1 VNGIEETG
9 AGVKQNAILQR
20 REQERKKK
28 EWTLGTRGKKKLR
41 RIIHVVLIGQ
51 KCVCRG

>member
-1 VNGIEETG
+1 MNGIEETG

-28 EWTLGTRGKKKLR
+28 EWTLGDERKKK
-41 RIIHVVLIGQ
+41 IAKDYSCCPDWPEV
-51 KCVCRG
+51 CV